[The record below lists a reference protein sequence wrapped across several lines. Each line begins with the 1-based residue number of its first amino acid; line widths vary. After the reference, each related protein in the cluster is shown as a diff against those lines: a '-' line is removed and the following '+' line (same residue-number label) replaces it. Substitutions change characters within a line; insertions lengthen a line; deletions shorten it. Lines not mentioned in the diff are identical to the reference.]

1 MSLTKV
7 SYSMINGAVFNV
19 LDYGAI
25 GNGVADD
32 TAAIQAAI
40 NAASPQT
47 LTDLAGTV
55 FLPRGKYKITQPL
68 NLTSDNG
75 AFNRRGVKLMGEV
88 NGSGDYV
95 YGTKLVGATSGKAM
109 IEYVDNDNPQIENLT
124 LTNAATNPSTVGIYQ
139 ARKTGGTAPSLWCG
153 NGYFRNVTITFSND
167 ETSQNNNYGTIGII
181 NVAGEETTYDRCEVW
196 ANLPLALSW
205 SKTLRKAVS
214 NLTPSTYDE
223 FTYSPVWAN
232 VADITSGFSN
242 TVFRT
247 IACRFIAKGFNAPVV
262 LLHEVGSY
270 FAYGDFTQK
279 RSATLSAD
287 GLNSTG
293 YELWNAYHIV
303 IDATAENLKT
313 PLLFHRQAESID
325 INLRGDVGTA
335 GIAVGQICFAIDAP
349 SFTLANARITFN
361 SPGTIPHGLI
371 TYIAPAGVGAEE
383 PAVVTLRNCKIQ
395 TNQTFANATIDPKIL
410 YKSVNVQYDFFDT
423 SMYSTDRGLKFP
435 LVSKSIGTP
444 ATATAL
450 LRIGLPQVIT
460 NLASFSATVIA
471 NLHVSNAEPENNG
484 GPSSCFV
491 KAMWQ
496 ISRNSVPSIFTITNQ
511 TVNTLTSSTNAA
523 ANNITNLTLTDVK
536 TGLVEAELRVASVQT
551 GTDNAEAFISGDVEI
566 IYAGGYSRAPLITIL

>member
-32 TAAIQAAI
+32 TVAIQAAI
-40 NAASPQT
+40 DAASPQT

-68 NLTSDNG
+68 NLTSDDG

-95 YGTKLVGATSGKAM
+95 YGTKLVGATNGKAM

-139 ARKTGGTAPSLWCG
+139 ARRTGGTAPSLWCG

-167 ETSQNNNYGTIGII
+167 ETTQNNNYGTLGII
-181 NVAGEETTYDRCEVW
+181 NVSGEETTYDRCEVW

-214 NLTPSTYDE
+214 ALTPSTYDD

-247 IACRFIAKGFNAPVV
+247 RSCRFIAKGFNAPVV

-279 RSATLSAD
+279 RSATVSAD

-293 YELWNAYHIV
+293 YECWNAYQIV
-303 IDATAENLKT
+303 IDGTAENMLT
-313 PLLFHRQAESID
+313 PLMFHRQAESID
-325 INLRGDVGTA
+325 INLRGAPGTTGTA
-335 GIAVGQICFAIDAP
+335 AGQICFAIDAP
-349 SFTLANARITFN
+349 SFTLANARITLN
-361 SPGTIPHGLI
+361 NPGVLPHGLI
-371 TYIAPAGVGAEE
+371 TYIAPAGIGAEE
-383 PAVVTLRNCKIQ
+383 PAQVTLRNCKIQ

-410 YKSVNVQYDFFDT
+410 YKSINVQYDFFDT
-423 SMYSTDRGLKFP
+423 SMFATERGLKFP

-450 LRIGLPQVIT
+450 LRFVLPQVIT
-460 NLASFSATVIA
+460 NLSGFSATVIA
-471 NLHVSNAEPENNG
+471 DLHVSNAEAEG
-484 GPSSCFV
+484 AGSPSSCFV
-491 KAMWQ
+491 KSMWQ
-496 ISRNSVPSIFTITNQ
+496 ISRDSVPATLTITNQ
-511 TVNTLTSSTNAA
+511 TLNKLTASTNAA
-523 ANNITNLTLTDVK
+523 ANNITDLTLTDVK
-536 TGLVEAELRVASVQT
+536 TGFVEAELRVASVQT
-551 GTDNAEAFISGDVEI
+551 GANNAEAFVSGNVEV
-566 IYAGGYSRAPLITIL
+566 IYAGGYSRAPAVTIL

>member
-7 SYSMINGAVFNV
+7 SYSMIQGAVFNV
-19 LDYGAI
+19 LDYGAV
-25 GNGVADD
+25 GDGVADD

-40 NAASPQT
+40 DAASPQT

-68 NLTSDNG
+68 NLTDDTNT
-75 AFNRRGVKLMGEV
+75 FNRRGVKLAGEV
-88 NGSGDYV
+88 NGSGDYA
-95 YGTKLVGATSGKAM
+95 YGTKLVGATNGKAM
-109 IEYVDNDNPQIENLT
+109 IEYIDNDNPQIENLT
-124 LTNAATNPSTVGIYQ
+124 LTNAATNPSTIGIYQ
-139 ARKTGGTAPSLWCG
+139 ARRTGGTSPSLWSG

-181 NVAGEETTYDRCEVW
+181 NISGEETTYDRCEVW

-232 VADITSGFSN
+232 VADITSGESN

-247 IACRFIAKGFNAPVV
+247 RSCRFIAKGFNAPVV

-279 RSATLSAD
+279 RSAVQSAD

-293 YELWNAYHIV
+293 YECWNAYQIV
-303 IDATAENLKT
+303 IDGTAENLKT
-313 PLLFHRQAESID
+313 PLMFHRQVESLD
-325 INLRGDVGTA
+325 VNLRGATGTT
-335 GIAVGQICFAIDAP
+335 GIATGLICFAIDAP
-349 SFTLANARITFN
+349 SFSMVNSRICLN
-361 SPGTIPHGLI
+361 HPGTIPHGLI
-371 TYIAPAGVGAEE
+371 SYIAPSGVGAEE
-383 PAVVTLRNCKIQ
+383 PAQVTLKNCVIQ
-395 TNQTFANATIDPKIL
+395 TNQTFANSSIDPKIL
-410 YKSVNVQYDFFDT
+410 YNSINVEYTFADT
-423 SMYSTDRGLKFP
+423 SMYSTNRGLKFP

-450 LRIGLPQVIT
+450 LRFSLPQVIT
-460 NLASFSATVIA
+460 NLANFSATVIA
-471 NLHVSNAEPENNG
+471 DLHVSNAEPENNG
-484 GPSSCFV
+484 SPSSCFV

-496 ISRNSVPSIFTITNQ
+496 ISRDSVPTTLTITNQ
-511 TVNTLTSSTNAA
+511 TLDKLTSSTFAA
-523 ANNITNLTLTDVK
+523 ANNITDLTLTDVK

-551 GTDNAEAFISGDVEI
+551 GTSNAEAFVSGNVEV
-566 IYAGGYSRAPLITIL
+566 IYAGGYSRAPSITLL